1 MVFIWNNGRDRK
13 MRFSIGIALLGLTLA
28 GLALA
33 GCAGP
38 EGNPNGQPYA
48 DGPGGAIAAKPQ
60 VLGEASYD
68 PYGKPAPFADMQAG
82 QAATMPPP
90 PLNYTPPR

>member
-1 MVFIWNNGRDRK
+1 

>member
-1 MVFIWNNGRDRK
+1 MVFVWDNGRNRK
-13 MRFSIGIALLGLTLA
+13 MRFSIGIALL

-48 DGPGGAIAAKPQ
+48 DEPGGAMAAKPQ
-60 VLGEASYD
+60 SLGQVSYD
-68 PYGKPAPFADMQAG
+68 PYAAPAPFADMQAG

-90 PLNYTPPR
+90 PLNYTPPGAR

>member
-1 MVFIWNNGRDRK
+1 
-13 MRFSIGIALLGLTLA
+13 MRFSIGIALLGL
-28 GLALA
+28 GLA
-33 GCAGP
+33 GCTGP

-48 DGPGGAIAAKPQ
+48 DAPGGAIAVKPQ

-82 QAATMPPP
+82 QAAITPPP
-90 PLNYTPPR
+90 PMPPIITPTR

>member
-1 MVFIWNNGRDRK
+1 
-13 MRFSIGIALLGLTLA
+13 MRISIGMALL

-48 DGPGGAIAAKPQ
+48 NDPSGAIAVKPQ
-60 VLGEASYD
+60 FLGQDAYN
-68 PYGKPAPFADMQAG
+68 PYAQPAPFEDMQAG
-82 QAATMPPP
+82 QAVIKPAPTP
-90 PLNYTPPR
+90 PLDLTTKGAR